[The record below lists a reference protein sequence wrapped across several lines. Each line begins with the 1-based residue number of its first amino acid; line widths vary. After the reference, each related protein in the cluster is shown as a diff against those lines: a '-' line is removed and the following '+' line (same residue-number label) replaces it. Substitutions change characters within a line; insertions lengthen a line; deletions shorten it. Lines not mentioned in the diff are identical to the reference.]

1 MFIKEAAIEEK
12 KMTSNEAEMF
22 YKGQISAYLEMGL
35 AKDEICEKMNI
46 GEFRYDEIANQ
57 ISSQAE
63 N

>member
-46 GEFRYDEIANQ
+46 
-57 ISSQAE
+57 
-63 N
+63 